1 MIRKMKTQTLCFLL
15 FALLVLTPM
24 ASAGKKST
32 HTAKKGSS
40 MHQFTLKDIDG
51 KDIALSSFSGKG
63 VLLVNVASN
72 CGYTYQY
79 KGLQAL
85 HSKYAKKGLVVIG
98 VPANNFG
105 GQEPGNNS
113 QIKSFCTSKYKVS
126 FPMMSKI
133 SVKGVDIHPLYKW
146 LTNKQIHS
154 KTGGDIRWNFNK
166 FLIGKDGKVVARYGS
181 GEEPDGKTIS
191 AAIEKLL

>member
-1 MIRKMKTQTLCFLL
+1 
-15 FALLVLTPM
+15 
-24 ASAGKKST
+24 
-32 HTAKKGSS
+32 

-51 KDIALSSFSGKG
+51 KDVSLSSFTGK
-63 VLLVNVASN
+63 VILLVNVASN

-85 HSKYAKKGLVVIG
+85 HDKYSKRGLVVIG
-98 VPANNFG
+98 IPANNFG
-105 GQEPGNNS
+105 AQEPGTNS
-113 QIKSFCTSKYKVS
+113 QIKSFCTNKYKVS

-133 SVKGVDIHPLYKW
+133 SVKGGDIHPLYKR
-146 LTNKQIHS
+146 LTNKQTHR
-154 KTGGDIRWNFNK
+154 KTGGDISWNFNK

-191 AAIEKLL
+191 SAIAKLL